1 VKNRGVLGVI
11 ESNSWSSGHDGY
23 IYIWLYEVMWYCHIF
38 HSPYILYIL
47 YFSFFA
53 HYFSHHHCPARATV
67 ATRAPLGNSYE
78 FFSCIRDR
86 NELQLTK
93 YKLYRFATSNHRQQ
107 YSPHTQGSRKC
118 FTLCIY
124 KRYNINLR
132 SWNTQSFGKTMLLVF
147 LVFSPNL
154 IFLHIL
160 MMSLCFYFLVQAF
173 D

>member
-1 VKNRGVLGVI
+1 MV
-11 ESNSWSSGHDGY
+11 
-23 IYIWLYEVMWYCHIF
+23 IYIWGYVVL
-38 HSPYILYIL
+38 SYIPLPIYIL

-53 HYFSHHHCPARATV
+53 HSFSHHHCPARATV

-107 YSPHTQGSRKC
+107 YSPHAQGSRKC
-118 FTLCIY
+118 FTLCSF

-132 SWNTQSFGKTMLLVF
+132 SWNTHSLEKTTLLVF
-147 LVFSPNL
+147 LVFSPYL
-154 IFLHIL
+154 IFLHIF
-160 MMSLCFYFLVQAF
+160 MMSLCLYFLVQAF

>member
-1 VKNRGVLGVI
+1 MI
-11 ESNSWSSGHDGY
+11 EWSRWLY
-23 IYIWLYEVMWYCHIF
+23 IYIWGYVVL
-38 HSPYILYIL
+38 SYIPLPIYIL

-53 HYFSHHHCPARATV
+53 HSFSHHHCPARATV

-118 FTLCIY
+118 FTLCSYKDIISTWGAEIHIAWRDNASFFLGIFSEFNIFTYIY
-124 KRYNINLR
+124 DE
-132 SWNTQSFGKTMLLVF
+132 FVF
-147 LVFSPNL
+147 LLFSQGFWL
-154 IFLHIL
+154 TES
-160 MMSLCFYFLVQAF
+160 MCDVR
-173 D
+173 